1 MVETY
6 KNKLSREEIKKILQE
21 NNHMQKIMQKDDQ
34 NLENTKSNNNSVILE
49 KDQNLIDIDANTRN
63 LNELNNQ
70 ANQIN
75 NQISSRAVLNK
86 TL

>member
-21 NNHMQKIMQKDDQ
+21 NNHMQKIIQKDDQ

-49 KDQNLIDIDANTRN
+49 KDENLIDIDANTRN